1 MCDSGQK
8 LKQVVDGYQN
18 MEKMTGALDSGFGQ
32 KGGGV
37 GYVLDIE
44 KPFIGG
50 KAAVVGY
57 DSAPEYREGSLVG
70 TRTES
75 GMLMGAP
82 DQCGGAKKKGK
93 LSGKKHNNNNPR
105 MNNNEALNNN
115 KPQMN
120 NNAALN
126 NVRMNV
132 QVNNKPKKSK
142 KKSQKRKHSGRKY
155 SHKKK
160 HSGKKHKKNSNAKS
174 SQRKSKRKG
183 KGKYHRKN
191 RSKNQRRFKRGR
203 KKMTGGSGC
212 QYERLADGQESVFT
226 TDMSQRTFEGKQP
239 NWQPSDV

>member
-57 DSAPEYREGSLVG
+57 ESAPEYKDGSLVG
-70 TRTES
+70 ARTES

-93 LSGKKHNNNNPR
+93 LSGKKHNNNNHPQ
-105 MNNNEALNNN
+105 MNNNEA
-115 KPQMN
+115 Q
-120 NNAALN
+120 N

-142 KKSQKRKHSGRKY
+142 KKSQKRKRSGKKY
-155 SHKKK
+155 THKKK
-160 HSGKKHKKNSNAKS
+160 HSGKKQKKGAKGKY
-174 SQRKSKRKG
+174 SQRRSQRKG
-183 KGKYHRKN
+183 KGRYNRKN
-191 RSKNQRRFKRGR
+191 RSKNRRRFKKRGN
-203 KKMTGGSGC
+203 KMTGGSGC
-212 QYERLADGQESVFT
+212 QYERLGDGQQAVFT
-226 TDMSQRTFEGKQP
+226 ADMSQRTFEGKQP